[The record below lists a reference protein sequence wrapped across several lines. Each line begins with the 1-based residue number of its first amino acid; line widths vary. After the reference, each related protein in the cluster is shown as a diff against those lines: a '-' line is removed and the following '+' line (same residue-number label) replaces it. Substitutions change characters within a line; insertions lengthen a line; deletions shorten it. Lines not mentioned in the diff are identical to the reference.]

1 MLTVLTALASIA
13 AIITLG
19 YAVFIGTRTIPE
31 LWKRRK
37 HRFVREVAETEADL
51 TRQILQQVRLDMSL
65 IQLRG
70 LVPGSAHKLR
80 MDLTALYVPTMTTD
94 NRESHPPKLKLEPAT
109 GLLTRD
115 EQQIIPLSR
124 MLNDTDRLLV
134 VAGAGLGKTT
144 FLRYIAY
151 VLATSVLEDTV
162 DPVRSNLGI
171 RWDEPPI
178 PVYIPLREVGYRF
191 EKSGRDNVIQMDR
204 DIIIECFADASN
216 VEPNSA
222 TESWLRDRLGQGQ
235 CLVLLD
241 GLDEVVDVR
250 MRDLVDESID
260 KFIHRYP
267 QNRYIVTARPEI
279 RNRVSYFEGPFF
291 ECKIELLRPSEIKQ
305 FIRNWYVALHRNEAQ
320 DHPRVVDTEVA
331 ELMRAINADESV
343 RELAVSPLILTII
356 AAMHYARNALPNRRV
371 ELYDQC
377 TLALCGEWDL
387 AKPGPAAKAGPW
399 YAEDTQM
406 SASTRRIQLEYVAD
420 YLHANHLEVAAGRQL
435 AEHLAEN
442 SLPFKSKNGVEV
454 AENFLRSIA
463 MRGGILEAHRDER
476 YGFAYPILKSYLC
489 ARLIA
494 RSPQRVRELMSHIED
509 SQWASIVR
517 LVAGHLSSADPERTQ
532 EIIEL
537 ILRSDPLTPSAV
549 LLAGECLQDS
559 DRSGLGLPLQEK
571 VCENLQDLLT
581 NESLTQVV
589 RCRAGLLIG
598 SLAEG
603 AIDVAPAK
611 ITARTVSIGSNRHPN
626 ERPIHRVSLSEFQLA
641 RYPVTNRDYAAFI
654 IDEGYRREHLWTEA
668 GWNWRTST
676 QVAQP
681 FYWDDPR
688 FCNPRQPVVGV
699 SWFEAMAYARWA
711 GARLPTEAE
720 WEGALACPPDRA
732 WPWGDEFVPD
742 SCNTELSRLARPSPV
757 GMYPAS
763 RSPEGLDDMLGNVW
777 EWCSSQYRPYP
788 YESGSSREEVESE
801 DARVLRGGSWYGP
814 PEEARP
820 AARRWLHPGARQ
832 FNFGFRL
839 AW

>member
-1 MLTVLTALASIA
+1 MLTALASLA
-13 AIITLG
+13 AIIALG
-19 YAVFIGTRTIPE
+19 YGVIVGSRTIPD

-37 HRFVREVAETEADL
+37 HRVEHELEASEMELTE
-51 TRQILQQVRLDMSL
+51 RILRQVRLDMSL

-70 LVPGSAHKLR
+70 LAPGSAHKLR
-80 MDLTALYVPTMTTD
+80 MPLTAIYVPTMTKD
-94 NRESHPPKLKLEPAT
+94 NREHHSPELKLEPAT

-115 EQQIIPLSR
+115 EQQMIPLSR

-144 FLRYIAY
+144 FLRYIAFM
-151 VLATSVLEDTV
+151 LATSILDNTP
-162 DPVRSNLGI
+162 DPVISNLGI
-171 RWDEPPI
+171 NWDKPPI
-178 PVYIPLREVGYRF
+178 PIYTALREVGYRF
-191 EKSGRDNVIQMDR
+191 DRSGRESIMQTDPDV
-204 DIIIECFADASN
+204 IIECFAETSN
-216 VEPNSA
+216 VDPGSA
-222 TESWLRDRLGQGQ
+222 AEQWLRDRLIRGE
-235 CLVLLD
+235 CLVMLD

-250 MRDLVDESID
+250 MRDLVDEAID
-260 KFIHRYP
+260 MFIRRYP
-267 QNRYIVTARPEI
+267 NNRYIVTARPEI
-279 RNRVSYFEGPFF
+279 RNRSSYFENPFL
-291 ECKIELLRPSEIKQ
+291 ECKIELFRPSEIKQ
-305 FIRNWYVALHRNEAQ
+305 FIRNWYVALHQNEPQQQ
-320 DHPRVVDTEVA
+320 DYTVETEVA

-356 AAMHYARNALPNRRV
+356 AAMHYGRYALPSRRV

-406 SASTRRIQLEYVAD
+406 TASTRRIQLEYVAD
-420 YLHANHLEVAAGRQL
+420 YLQSHHLDVAPGRQL
-435 AEHLAEN
+435 ATHLAEC
-442 SLPFKSKNGVEV
+442 SLPFRSKNGIER
-454 AENFLRSIA
+454 AEDFLRSIA
-463 MRGGILEAHRDER
+463 MRGGILEAHQDER

-494 RSPQRVRELMSHIED
+494 RSPQRVTELLEHAED
-509 SQWASIVR
+509 SRWASTVR

-532 EIIEL
+532 EIIEF
-537 ILRSDPLTPSAV
+537 ILESAPPSASAI
-549 LLAGECLQDS
+549 LLAGECLEDS
-559 DRSGLGLPLQEK
+559 DRSGLGLPLQEA
-571 VCENLQDLLT
+571 VCDNLQGLLT
-581 NESLTQVV
+581 DERLTEIM

-603 AIDVAPAK
+603 AIDVAPVD
-611 ITARTVSIGSNRHPN
+611 ITARTASIGSNRHPN
-626 ERPIHRVSLSEFQLA
+626 ERPVHSVSISAFRLA
-641 RYPVTNRDYAAFI
+641 RYPVTNYDYVAFI
-654 IDEGYRREHLWTEA
+654 ADEGYRCQRLWTDA
-668 GWNWRTST
+668 GWRWRELT
-676 QVAQP
+676 QVSQP

-688 FCNPRQPVVGV
+688 YCNPRQPVVGV

-720 WEGALACPPDRA
+720 WEGALGCRPDYD
-732 WPWGDEFVPD
+732 WPWGPEFLPG

-763 RSPEGLDDMLGNVW
+763 RSHEGLDDMLGNVW

-788 YESGSSREEVESE
+788 YESRSSREEVASE